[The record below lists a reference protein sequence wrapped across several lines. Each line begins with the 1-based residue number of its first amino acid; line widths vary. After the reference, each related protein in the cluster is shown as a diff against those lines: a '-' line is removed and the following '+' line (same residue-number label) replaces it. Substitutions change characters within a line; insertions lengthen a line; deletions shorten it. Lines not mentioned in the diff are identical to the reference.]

1 MSKTPV
7 DDFGL
12 EILRKS
18 ATDSSADDSKYALY
32 VKQDDEIKLNRNDFI
47 ELIKYHAL
55 ILQELKVISYHL
67 SKGSD
72 EEISIGELCE

>member
-1 MSKTPV
+1 MNKKPV

-12 EILRKS
+12 EVLRKV
-18 ATDSSADDSKYALY
+18 ATDSSADETKYALY
-32 VKQDDEIKLNRNDFI
+32 VKQDENVKINREDIIKLMQ
-47 ELIKYHAL
+47 YQSS

-72 EEISIGELCE
+72 DEIGPGEL